1 MSAFIAAMYNRRL
14 LSSLSYV
21 KRAGDDKVHQSDCR
35 KSTNEDGSD
44 GRGHILLV
52 PFPVWEGKLIF

>member
-21 KRAGDDKVHQSDCR
+21 KRAEDDKVHQSDCR

>member
-44 GRGHILLV
+44 GCGHILLV